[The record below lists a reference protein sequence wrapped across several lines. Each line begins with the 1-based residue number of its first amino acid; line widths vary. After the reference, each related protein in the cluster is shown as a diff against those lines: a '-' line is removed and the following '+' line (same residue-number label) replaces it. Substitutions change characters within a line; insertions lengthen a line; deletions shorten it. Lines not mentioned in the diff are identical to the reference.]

1 MLISELHFL
10 ILIDYLLKHLTYSVS
25 LFLPV
30 DDIVRHSFALF
41 NTKHKISLDGKT
53 GYHND
58 NVLLV
63 IIR

>member
-1 MLISELHFL
+1 MLISELQFL
-10 ILIDYLLKHLTYSVS
+10 VLIDYLLKHLTYSVS

-41 NTKHKISLDGKT
+41 NTKHKISLDGKNS
-53 GYHND
+53 YHS
-58 NVLLV
+58 VLLI